1 MGETR
6 HGLCTPLKIP
16 ADTEV
21 EEVICL
27 DSRHI
32 IYTYSTT
39 EALEDHNITSSD
51 PNAYHTVY
59 LRFSALCQVD
69 DVHSIV
75 VEVLHA
81 TMKVASNEGSWFTW
95 QWDPTKA

>member
-1 MGETR
+1 MCETR
-6 HGLCTPLKIP
+6 HSLSTPLKTP

-21 EEVICL
+21 AEVICL

-39 EALEDHNITSSD
+39 EELEDHNITSSE
-51 PNAYHTVY
+51 PNAYHAVY
-59 LRFSALCQVD
+59 LRFSPFRQVD